1 MGGAD
6 AVVARFSGAG
16 AARAVATNLVLAV
29 GARTQLTVEQLD
41 ELAMAVD
48 AVLSHS
54 RRPTLTIHP
63 TATGLRI
70 QVGPTDIAWVEQNR
84 PLLEPLVTGLDLD
97 GEDVALEV
105 G

>member
-1 MGGAD
+1 MSGAD
-6 AVVARFSGAG
+6 AVVARFSGTG

-48 AVLSHS
+48 AVLGHTQ
-54 RRPTLTIHP
+54 RPTVTIHA

-70 QVGPTDIAWVEQNR
+70 QVGPTDVAWVEQNR
-84 PLLEPLVTGLDLD
+84 QLLEPLVTGLDLD

>member
-6 AVVARFSGAG
+6 AVVARFSGTD
-16 AARAVATNLVLAV
+16 AARAVATNLVLAI
-29 GARTQLTVEQLD
+29 GARTLLTVEQLD

-48 AVLSHS
+48 VVLLHS
-54 RRPTLTIHP
+54 EQPTVTIDP

-70 QVGPTDIAWVEQNR
+70 RVGPVDTTWIEQNR
-84 PLLEPLVTGLDLD
+84 QLLEPLVTGLDLD
-97 GEDVALEV
+97 GEDVALAV

>member
-6 AVVARFSGAG
+6 AVVARFSGTG
-16 AARAVATNLVLAV
+16 AARAVATNLVLAI
-29 GARTQLTVEQLD
+29 GARTPLTVEQLD

-54 RRPTLTIHP
+54 ERPTVTVDP
-63 TATGLRI
+63 TETGLRI
-70 QVGPTDIAWVEQNR
+70 RVGPADVAWVEQNR
-84 PLLEPLVTGLDLD
+84 QLLEPLVTGLDLD
-97 GEDVALEV
+97 GEDVALEA